1 MYERGSEEF
10 SRLTAFSD
18 GIFAIA
24 MTLLVI
30 GVEVPR
36 LDDPTNVGALADALG
51 DESDSM
57 VSFFVSFAVI
67 GRYWAAHHAFI
78 GLLAR
83 VDRRF
88 LATNLVYLGFIAFL
102 PFPTALL
109 GDLFDNPLSVTIY
122 AVAVAIVSGLEV
134 LQFRVAYRDDLLRRE
149 MPAEVYRWGV
159 LMSLSPVLFFLLS
172 IPAAFLLGTGW
183 AVAVWF
189 LAIPYQLIVRPRRP
203 QGADDFLLS

>member
-36 LDDPTNVGALADALG
+36 LDDPSSVGDLADALG
-51 DESDSM
+51 DESDSII
-57 VSFFVSFAVI
+57 SFFISFAVI
-67 GRYWAAHHAFI
+67 GRYWTAHHAFI

-83 VDRRF
+83 IDRRF
-88 LATNLVYLGFIAFL
+88 LATNLIFLCFIAFL
-102 PFPTALL
+102 PFPTALM

-122 AVAVAIVSGLEV
+122 AAAVAIVSGLEV

-189 LAIPYQLIVRPRRP
+189 LAVPYQLIVRPWQP
-203 QGADDFLLS
+203 QGVDDFLLS